1 MGCIYLPGKDIA
13 SKGKKHCKFLP
24 VIAAFAAPWCSQL
37 GQEHVLSCGG
47 DHCAGLFSPWE
58 KELLAAWQELR
69 RAASAVGRRD
79 GDTCSALFGGFGLKV
94 LPELQW
100 WKRQQLEQS
109 EGCGT
114 QADKCMSLA
123 GTS

>member
-1 MGCIYLPGKDIA
+1 MA
-13 SKGKKHCKFLP
+13 SKGKKHCKLLRLLLP
-24 VIAAFAAPWCSQL
+24 LLHPGAPSWARNI
-37 GQEHVLSCGG
+37 LSCGS
-47 DHCAGLFSPWE
+47 HHYAGLFSPWE
-58 KELLAAWQELR
+58 KELQAAWQELHCT
-69 RAASAVGRRD
+69 ASAVGRKDR
-79 GDTCSALFGGFGLKV
+79 DTCSALFGGFGLRV
-94 LPELQW
+94 LPEQQW